1 MALGHD
7 RPHLEALAQYSCPR
21 VHPNLPHPDTGAKQI
36 AAGEGRWFVDSTE
49 SSPLLC
55 LGRHQASLSRAIDR
69 LASVV
74 TDSFKSHSHFLQRA
88 ALVHNTCQPSVRRK
102 HHRNPH
108 IKRYATFAI
117 GVFSPRFCDCRRC
130 LLCTPSSPLTTLAS
144 SSSTCKVIC
153 FTRTLT

>member
-1 MALGHD
+1 MTVRTWRRSRSTLVRVYIRTYRIRIQG
-7 RPHLEALAQYSCPR
+7 RSRLPR
-21 VHPNLPHPDTGAKQI
+21 AR
-36 AAGEGRWFVDSTE
+36 AGG
-49 SSPLLC
+49 LLILRSRRRC
-55 LGRHQASLSRAIDR
+55 CAWGRHQAGLSRAIDR

-74 TDSFKSHSHFLQRA
+74 TDYFKSHSHFLQRA
-88 ALVHNTCQPSVRRK
+88 ALVHNTCQLSVRRK